1 MEYDSITFF
10 ICLSHSIRTFFL
22 FERVHRKAKTGL
34 DADRFDLVQSKLL
47 FFLLKKRKRIA
58 AVSIKNLMP
67 ALKFET
73 TAAAA
78 NNNRRPFSFVCFF
91 LFRFRFQWPNPI
103 AADAILLSQTTYD
116 DYRST
121 KRRSRFSLGQF
132 FCFFFREGVTL
143 KKEEIESSAAAIVKQ
158 SVT

>member
-1 MEYDSITFF
+1 MF
-10 ICLSHSIRTFFL
+10 IFRGRNLDRIKWNTIRLPFLFAFHIRFVLFFL

-132 FCFFFREGVTL
+132 FCFFF
-143 KKEEIESSAAAIVKQ
+143 
-158 SVT
+158 